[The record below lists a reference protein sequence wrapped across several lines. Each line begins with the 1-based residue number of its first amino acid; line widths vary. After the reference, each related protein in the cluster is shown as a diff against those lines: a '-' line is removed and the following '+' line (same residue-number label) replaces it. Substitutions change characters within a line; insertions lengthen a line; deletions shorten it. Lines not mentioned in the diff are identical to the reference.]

1 MYYFSETI
9 IDSVTNAL
17 PVKFSMKSP
26 SKKES
31 PTKIETLQTYAPEL
45 LPSDTIAITNP
56 ITCSDFDGKA
66 PTISADSPTKVKGFK
81 MPKMPLINSDVF
93 KQPERVRVVTEDIAI
108 NTGGEHDVASE
119 IAKHVGT
126 LRKISLIA
134 EEFNQ
139 KTGELNFELLV
150 KCLCKLK
157 LEVVRPQNS

>member
-1 MYYFSETI
+1 M
-9 IDSVTNAL
+9 TNAL
-17 PVKFSMKSP
+17 PVKFSIKSP

-45 LPSDTIAITNP
+45 LPSDTITIINP
-56 ITCSDFDGKA
+56 ITKSNFDEKA
-66 PTISADSPTKVKGFK
+66 PMISAESPTRVKGFK
-81 MPKMPLINSDVF
+81 IPKMPLVNSDVF
-93 KQPERVRVVTEDIAI
+93 KQPERVKVVKEDVAI

-139 KTGELNFELLV
+139 KTGELNFALLI
-150 KCLCKLK
+150 KISL
-157 LEVVRPQNS
+157 